1 MFRTLEFTAWGL
13 KTSTGV
19 TGFRLIS
26 TQGIEMVELSATSRS
41 LLLGRKS
48 VALLRIALE
57 HVYTPYL
64 AARALDRLEVWL
76 LGYRVLLAQ
85 LVDALSCVQLG
96 DVIASFKMYWKI
108 ALVSYLFYFSSLM
121 VLKGEYKTVAV
132 ILILSWILKSPTF
145 QLSCKG
151 RLLNLAA

>member
-76 LGYRVLLAQ
+76 LGYRVLLATKHLNSSPRSAVFN
-85 LVDALSCVQLG
+85 LVVLLQKSLSFRTFSTSA
-96 DVIASFKMYWKI
+96 ASWFSKVSTRQWQKYFKFSQHRSRDTFWRSKT
-108 ALVSYLFYFSSLM
+108 LVL
-121 VLKGEYKTVAV
+121 
-132 ILILSWILKSPTF
+132 W
-145 QLSCKG
+145 
-151 RLLNLAA
+151 

>member
-1 MFRTLEFTAWGL
+1 M
-13 KTSTGV
+13 
-19 TGFRLIS
+19 S

-41 LLLGRKS
+41 LPLGRKS
-48 VALLRIALE
+48 VALLRIALK

-108 ALVSYLFYFSSLM
+108 ALVSYLFYFSGLM
-121 VLKGEYKTVAV
+121 VLKSEYKTVAE
-132 ILILSWILKSPTF
+132 IS
-145 QLSCKG
+145 
-151 RLLNLAA
+151 

>member
-1 MFRTLEFTAWGL
+1 MFRRLEFAAWGL

-19 TGFRLIS
+19 TGFRLIP
-26 TQGIEMVELSATSRS
+26 TQEIEIAELSATSRS
-41 LLLGRKS
+41 LPLGRKS

-108 ALVSYLFYFSSLM
+108 ALVSYLFYFSGLV
-121 VLKGEYKTVAV
+121 VLKGEYNTMAV
-132 ILILSWILKSPTF
+132 NHRKQIPIV
-145 QLSCKG
+145 
-151 RLLNLAA
+151 

>member
-1 MFRTLEFTAWGL
+1 MEFED
-13 KTSTGV
+13 V
-19 TGFRLIS
+19 YRCDRLQTDINPRNRDGG
-26 TQGIEMVELSATSRS
+26 TQCDFS
-41 LLLGRKS
+41 LFAFGQKNRC
-48 VALLRIALE
+48 ALRIALE

-151 RLLNLAA
+151 RI